1 MRKFLIPLLTGLLVM
16 ALSTG
21 AAWANPWFNTWGGQ
35 NNASKGKMNNMQMYK
50 NQYKS
55 MMDGKTQFKGHNF
68 KDINQNYW
76 GYDPI
81 QRMSAMGL
89 FTGYDDGTF
98 KPNNNI
104 TQAEMIAILIRLVDD
119 DSDDDDEEDV
129 DEDELEDVPDW
140 AKGPVKKAV
149 RMNIMSLN
157 RFHSAQQAS
166 RAQTCIAFGK
176 ALEKYGY
183 LTVDHNYDPGNLP
196 FADGKIMLDDEEV
209 VYILAM
215 YRAGYIK
222 GAPGNKFLP
231 DNSITRAE
239 MAAILERIL
248 ADLQEDLEDEEDDVD
263 LAGLEDELLDN
274 YDAIEDV
281 AVDDI
286 KLNGDEDEVDVE
298 VEVDLADYEDEWA
311 ALDDSDIEDWLE
323 NLVGD
328 IQDELDDDTEVN
340 GAIINS
346 DNDDV
351 LVEFSKD
358 GTENLSVTYK
368 DDDYRNSGDDEDDV
382 NDVEDALEGDEF
394 VVGDIDFEIT
404 SINYYENDDE
414 ITVELTA
421 REPISYTYWNSLD
434 SSDIEDDVED
444 VCAEIAG
451 AFQDDADADPVTIFI
466 SLYDEDSEQLES
478 YEYDVEDGALD

>member
-1 MRKFLIPLLTGLLVM
+1 MRKLLIPILTGLLVM

-21 AAWANPWFNTWGGQ
+21 AAWANPWSNSRGGQ
-35 NNASKGKMNNMQMYK
+35 NSVSKGKMNSMQMYK

-55 MMDGKTQFKGHNF
+55 MMDGKTQLKSYNF

-76 GYDPI
+76 GYNPI

-89 FTGYDDGTF
+89 FTGYSDGTF

-119 DSDDDDEEDV
+119 DSDDEDV
-129 DEDELEDVPDW
+129 DEDELENVPNW
-140 AKGPVKKAV
+140 ARGSVKKAAQ
-149 RMNIMSLN
+149 MNIMSLN

-183 LTVDHNYDPGNLP
+183 LTVDHDYDPDDLP

-222 GAPGNKFLP
+222 GASGNRFLP

-239 MAAILERIL
+239 MATILERIL
-248 ADLQEDLEDEEDDVD
+248 ADLKEDLEDEEDDDDLD
-263 LAGLEDELLDN
+263 LADLEDELLDD

-281 AVDDI
+281 AVEDI
-286 KLNGDEDEVDVE
+286 KLDGDEDEVDVE
-298 VEVDLADYEDEWA
+298 VEVDLDEYEDEWA
-311 ALDDSDIEDWLE
+311 DLSDNDIEDWLAD
-323 NLVGD
+323 LVGD
-328 IQDELDDDTEVN
+328 IQDELDDDTEVD
-340 GAIINS
+340 GEIIDVES
-346 DNDDV
+346 DDV
-351 LVEFSKD
+351 LVKFSKD
-358 GTENLSVTYK
+358 GTESLSVTYK
-368 DDDYRNSGDDEDDV
+368 DDDYRDNGDGEDDV

-394 VVGDIDFEIT
+394 VVGNIDFEIT
-404 SINYYENDDE
+404 SINYYESDDE
-414 ITVELTA
+414 IAVELTA

-444 VCAEIAG
+444 ACAEIAA
-451 AFQDDADADPVTIFI
+451 AFQDDADADPATVFI

-478 YEYDVEDGALD
+478 YEYDVADGSLD